1 VKGKMLDEIRA
12 ASHSGMALGNIRF
25 KQDLETLTGRQLHKL
40 PQGGKPRN
48 R

>member
-1 VKGKMLDEIRA
+1 MLDEIRA